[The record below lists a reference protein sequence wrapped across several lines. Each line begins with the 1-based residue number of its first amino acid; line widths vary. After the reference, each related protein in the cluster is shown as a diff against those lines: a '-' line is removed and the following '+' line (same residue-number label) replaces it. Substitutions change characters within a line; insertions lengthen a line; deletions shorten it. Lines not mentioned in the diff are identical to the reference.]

1 MRVILDE
8 MLAATIAE
16 QLRVRGRDAQAVTEH
31 HELRNTDDPSLL
43 EALALTGQVLVTD
56 NVADFAP
63 LHARFLAEGR
73 HHAGIVFCKL
83 PRSKKTV
90 GQWVSAV
97 DTLFGTAG
105 GAADLSDSTSWI

>member
-1 MRVILDE
+1 MLDE
-8 MLAATIAE
+8 MLDATIAE
-16 QLRVRGRDAQAVTEH
+16 QLRARGRDAEAVTEH
-31 HELRNTDDPSLL
+31 RELRNADDASLL
-43 EALALTGQVLVTD
+43 ESLAVTGQVLVTD

-83 PRSKKTV
+83 PRSKKPV

-97 DTLFGTAG
+97 DILFTTAG